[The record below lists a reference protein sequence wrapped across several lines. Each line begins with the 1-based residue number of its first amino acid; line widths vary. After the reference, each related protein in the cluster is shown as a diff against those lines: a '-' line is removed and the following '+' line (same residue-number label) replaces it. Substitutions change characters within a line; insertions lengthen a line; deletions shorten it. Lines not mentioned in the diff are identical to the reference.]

1 MTVNVHAPKRTGS
14 KLIPD
19 EKVGGSPNHWV
30 GVAEGAV
37 LIGGVFAVE
46 RLGLFDLQS
55 LPIHPLV
62 LAVALIAAQYGASGG
77 IMAAAMAAA
86 LALLGGTL
94 PQRVVGEGYFEY
106 LAAVWT
112 TPLAWLIIAVLVGI
126 ISDGHRRL
134 LQRSEQALFEAQK
147 ERDLIAAQYEAL
159 AARAKRLERR
169 VAGME
174 SHSSS
179 RI

>member
-1 MTVNVHAPKRTGS
+1 MNVHNPKRAGPRVFLGETS
-14 KLIPD
+14 NR
-19 EKVGGSPNHWV
+19 SSNHWV
-30 GVAEGAV
+30 GVVEGAV

-46 RLGLFDLQS
+46 RLGLFDLQV
-55 LPIHPLV
+55 LPLHPLV

-77 IMAAAMAAA
+77 IMAAAMASA

-94 PQRVVGEGYFEY
+94 PQRVVGEDYFEY

-134 LQRSEQALFEAQK
+134 LQRSEQALFETQK
-147 ERDLIAAQYEAL
+147 ERDLISAQYEAL

-169 VAGME
+169 VAGIE

-179 RI
+179 RT

>member
-1 MTVNVHAPKRTGS
+1 MNVHAQNTASPRMLLGETGS
-14 KLIPD
+14 GP
-19 EKVGGSPNHWV
+19 SNHWV
-30 GVAEGAV
+30 GVVEGAV
-37 LIGGVFAVE
+37 MIGGLFAVE
-46 RLGLFDLQS
+46 RLGLLDLQM

-77 IMAAAMAAA
+77 IMAAAMATA

-94 PQRVVGEGYFEY
+94 PQRVIGEGYFEY

-112 TPLAWLIIAVLVGI
+112 TPLAWLVIAVTVGI

-134 LQRSEQALFEAQK
+134 LQRSELALFEVKK

-169 VAGME
+169 VAGIE
-174 SHSSS
+174 GPASALK
-179 RI
+179 